1 MKWDYKI
8 IAMIVYKNIFTK
20 IFATLI
26 AAVFVVPAFA
36 ASDNGCGDDENNRIV
51 PVLALCS
58 SHTYNIG
65 LPYNPTTDSDKQ
77 LMRDVVA
84 MKSTIMM
91 QQMYKQYQFLES
103 TLSRLKTQLEREI
116 LTSQLQAAGAASGDS
131 SSSASA
137 SAQDMNIYLAGTSN
151 CNNAATTAEVFTCLR
166 NNYNLIYN
174 MSNGGTN
181 LTIELRRQLEN
192 DYNVMKMNMPTGVT
206 IPAVSGGANSDLD
219 CTDYQNITGRDA
231 FQKCMNALNAG
242 IRNATTELSKQTTN
256 IYNPY
261 GMR

>member
-137 SAQDMNIYLAGTSN
+137 STQDRNVYIVGASN
-151 CNNAATTAEVFTCLR
+151 CNNAATTADVFTCLR
-166 NNYNLIYN
+166 TNYNLIN
-174 MSNGGTN
+174 SMSNSGTN
-181 LTIELRRQLEN
+181 LTIELRRQLAYDYSIMKN
-192 DYNVMKMNMPTGVT
+192 DTPVEVKP
-206 IPAVSGGANSDLD
+206 VSVGSNPDFD
-219 CTDYQNITGRDA
+219 CTNYTNITGRDA
-231 FQKCMNALNAG
+231 FQKCMDALISG

-261 GMR
+261 GIR

>member
-116 LTSQLQAAGAASGDS
+116 LTSQLQAAGAPSGDS

-137 SAQDMNIYLAGTSN
+137 SAQDRNVYIVGASN
-151 CNNAATTAEVFTCLR
+151 CNNAATTADVFTCLR
-166 NNYNLIYN
+166 NNYNLIN
-174 MSNGGTN
+174 SMSKSGTN
-181 LTIELRRQLEN
+181 LTIELRRQLAY
-192 DYNVMKMNMPTGVT
+192 DYSIMKNNTPV
-206 IPAVSGGANSDLD
+206 AVEPVSVGSNPDFD
-219 CTDYQNITGRDA
+219 CKKYQNITGREA
-231 FQKCMNALNAG
+231 FQACMDSLVSG
-242 IRNATTELSKQTTN
+242 IRRATTELSKQTTN

-261 GMR
+261 GIR

>member
-131 SSSASA
+131 SSSASD
-137 SAQDMNIYLAGTSN
+137 SARDRNVYIVGASN
-151 CNNAATTAEVFTCLR
+151 CNNAATTADVFTCLR
-166 NNYNLIYN
+166 NNYNLIN
-174 MSNGGTN
+174 SMSNSGTN

-192 DYNVMKMNMPTGVT
+192 DYNVMQTNMPTGV
-206 IPAVSGGANSDLD
+206 AVDPVSVGSDQNFD
-219 CTDYQNITGRDA
+219 CTKNITGREA
-231 FQKCMNALNAG
+231 FQKCMDSLVSG
-242 IRNATTELSKQTTN
+242 IRKATTELSKHTTN

-261 GMR
+261 GIR

>member
-137 SAQDMNIYLAGTSN
+137 STQDRNVYIVGASN
-151 CNNAATTAEVFTCLR
+151 CNNAATTADVFTCLR
-166 NNYNLIYN
+166 NNYNLIN
-174 MSNGGTN
+174 SMSNSGTN
-181 LTIELRRQLEN
+181 LTIELRRQLAY
-192 DYNVMKMNMPTGVT
+192 DYSIMKDNTPVEVE
-206 IPAVSGGANSDLD
+206 PVSVGSNPNFD

-231 FQKCMNALNAG
+231 FQKCMNSLVSG
-242 IRNATTELSKQTTN
+242 IRKATTELSKQTTN

>member
-1 MKWDYKI
+1 MKGDYKI

-36 ASDNGCGDDENNRIV
+36 ASDNGCGDDDNNRIV

-131 SSSASA
+131 SPSASA
-137 SAQDMNIYLAGTSN
+137 SAQDRNVYIVGASN
-151 CNNAATTAEVFTCLR
+151 CNNAATTADVFTCLR
-166 NNYNLIYN
+166 NNYNLIN
-174 MSNGGTN
+174 SMSNSGTN

-192 DYNVMKMNMPTGVT
+192 DYNVMKTNMPTGV
-206 IPAVSGGANSDLD
+206 AVDPVSVGSNQNFD
-219 CTDYQNITGRDA
+219 CTKNITGREA
-231 FQKCMNALNAG
+231 FQKCMDSLVSG
-242 IRNATTELSKQTTN
+242 IRKATTELSKQTTN

-261 GMR
+261 GIR

>member
-137 SAQDMNIYLAGTSN
+137 SSQDRNVYIVGASN
-151 CNNAATTAEVFTCLR
+151 CNNAATTADVFTCLR
-166 NNYNLIYN
+166 NNYNLIN
-174 MSNGGTN
+174 SMSNSGTN
-181 LTIELRRQLEN
+181 LTIELRRQLAY
-192 DYNVMKMNMPTGVT
+192 DYSIMKNNTPV
-206 IPAVSGGANSDLD
+206 AVDPVSVGSNQNFD
-219 CTDYQNITGRDA
+219 CTKNITGREA
-231 FQKCMNALNAG
+231 FQKCMDSLVSG
-242 IRNATTELSKQTTN
+242 IRKATTELSKQTTN